1 MEQLFKLKPVVQG
14 LKLSKYLQFLT
25 NQIQSPINRLESLKP
40 GEEVGFQLQ
49 AGKIGI
55 LSFVGQKPEKI
66 SVDGNTNKLRV
77 MMPDQDCILTFR
89 SDEDQREVEVAYSIL
104 DK

>member
-14 LKLSKYLQFLT
+14 LKLSKYLEFLT
-25 NQIQSPINRLESLKP
+25 NQTQNPVTRLESLKP
-40 GEEVGFQLQ
+40 GEEVSFQLQ

-55 LSFVGQKPEKI
+55 LSFVGQKPEKVA
-66 SVDGNTNKLRV
+66 VDGNTNKIRV

-89 SDEDQREVEVAYSIL
+89 SDEDQREVEVAFSL
-104 DK
+104 K